1 MLHID
6 NTAMTIQ
13 QAFPGATNPY
23 TLKQKQSDMISKAI
37 RRKVPVLVACKD
49 LPLLDNRRS
58 GEGKPGPVDEGRGRG
73 RNQRQ
78 RDGIVSPAGL
88 SK

>member
-13 QAFPGATNPY
+13 QAFPGATGPY

-58 GEGKPGPVDEGRGRG
+58 GEGKPAQLMEAEEEKGIRTTR
-73 RNQRQ
+73 RNKT
-78 RDGIVSPAGL
+78 PL
-88 SK
+88 SR